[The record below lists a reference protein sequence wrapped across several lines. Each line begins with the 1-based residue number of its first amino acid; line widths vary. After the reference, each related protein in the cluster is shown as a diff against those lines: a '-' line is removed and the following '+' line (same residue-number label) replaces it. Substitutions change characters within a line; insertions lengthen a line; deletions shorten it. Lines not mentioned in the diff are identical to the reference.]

1 MGEVYQ
7 KMLVRSMKNV
17 LPSQEKMIKM
27 IIKHFG
33 YKDFSRGEYSNAVG
47 EEITSMSLSTLVK
60 KGFLEKIPDCA
71 VPRYKYTGKKLDKSN

>member
-7 KMLVRSMKNV
+7 KMLARSMKNV

-47 EEITSMSLSTLVK
+47 EEVSFMSLPTLVK
-60 KGFLEKIPDCA
+60 KGFLEQVPDCA